1 MKLSTLLL
9 SSAALVV
16 AGSAYAADLP
26 AKKGAPAAKAAA
38 TGCPA
43 FGAGFFQ
50 IPGGETCI
58 KFSGYVRSQFANTS
72 ATTSITPSA
81 RLGVDIRSNSDL
93 GAIQSVFRTTMS
105 PTSTVTS
112 NNKADRAYISVAG
125 LSVGSYGAI
134 TDVAAYNGT
143 GTAAI
148 GGGGD
153 SGTGVKYTM
162 AVGPANLTLAGQ
174 TNSGVSSQATGSDVL
189 AVLSGSAGMVNYS
202 AGYVSHPYSGGTGY
216 AYLGALS
223 ATTGAVTVGI
233 FGSSAVGAGVYTGAS
248 TVDTDGAN
256 SSQGGLSVAY
266 NYGPGTAYA
275 EYYQINDNGTNTP
288 VYEVGVNHTIAKSL
302 SVKPSLFSSS
312 STNTLYL
319 RINRDF

>member
-26 AKKGAPAAKAAA
+26 AKKGAPAAKAA

-43 FGAGFFQ
+43 FGAGYFQ
-50 IPGGETCI
+50 IPGGDTCI
-58 KFSGYVRSQFANTS
+58 KFSGYVRSQFANTA

-81 RLGVDIRSNSDL
+81 QLAVGIMSNSEL
-93 GAIQSVFRTTMS
+93 GAISSGFRTNVLPTGS
-105 PTSTVTS
+105 VTSTG
-112 NNKADRAYISVAG
+112 DRAYIGVAG
-125 LSVGSYGAI
+125 LTVGKYGAI
-134 TDVAAYNGT
+134 TDIAAYNGT
-143 GTAAI
+143 GSAAL

-153 SGTGVKYTM
+153 SGTGVKYST
-162 AVGPANLTLAGQ
+162 AVGPATLTLAGQ

-189 AVLSGSAGMVNYS
+189 ALISGSAGMLNYT

-216 AYLGALS
+216 AYLGAIS
-223 ATTGAVTVGI
+223 ATNGAVTVGL

-248 TVDTDGAN
+248 TVDTSGAN
-256 SSQGGLSVAY
+256 SSSAGMSVAY
-266 NYGPGTAYA
+266 NYGGGTAYG
-275 EYYQINDNGTNTP
+275 EYYQINDNGNNTP
-288 VYEVGVNHTIAKSL
+288 VYEVGVNHTVAKSL
-302 SVKPSLFSSS
+302 TVKPSLFSSA